1 MLIDTHAHLF
11 FPNFDDD
18 LDQVVKNAKSSGVTG
33 ILVPG
38 TNLETSKKA
47 IDISDRYE
55 MVYASVGVHPHDTK
69 DWDSD
74 WINELRELSNHKKV
88 VAIGEI
94 GLDYFY
100 DYSPK
105 EKQIDAFRQ
114 QIDLALELNLPV
126 IVHNRDSNEDLMTII
141 REYKNSK
148 LKAQFHCFAGSAE
161 DAKELTKMNHFVSFT
176 GNITFKSRQE
186 LREILSKLSPEN
198 LLLETDSPFMTPV
211 PFRGKRNEPA
221 HVNYVAEKIAE
232 VHNITKEEV
241 GKITSQNAFKLF
253 GISE

>member
-1 MLIDTHAHLF
+1 MLVDTHAHLF
-11 FPNFDDD
+11 FPNFDED
-18 LDQVVKNAKSSGVTG
+18 LDQVIEKAKASGVTA
-33 ILVPG
+33 ILIPG
-38 TNLETSKKA
+38 TDLKTSKMA
-47 IDISDRYE
+47 IELSDKYQI
-55 MVYASVGVHPHDTK
+55 VYASVGYHPHDTK
-69 DWDSD
+69 DWDFS
-74 WINELRELSNHKKV
+74 WINELRALSRHKKV

-105 EKQIDAFRQ
+105 EKQIEAFKQ
-114 QIDLALELNLPV
+114 QINLALELNLPI
-126 IVHNRDSNEDLMTII
+126 IVHNRDSNEDLMMII
-141 REYKNSK
+141 REYKDTK
-148 LKAQFHCFAGSAE
+148 LIGQFHCFAGTAE
-161 DAKELTKMNHFVSFT
+161 DAKELVSMGHYISFT

-186 LREILSKLSPEN
+186 LRDILSQINPEN

-232 VHNITKEEV
+232 LHSITKEEV

-253 GISE
+253 GIGK

>member
-11 FPNFDDD
+11 FPNFDND
-18 LDQVVKNAKSSGVTG
+18 LDQVIENAKASGVKA

-38 TNLETSKKA
+38 TDLETSKKA
-47 IDISDRYE
+47 IELSDKYE
-55 MVYASVGVHPHDTK
+55 MVYAAVGVHPHDTK
-69 DWDSD
+69 DWESKWVND
-74 WINELRELSNHKKV
+74 LRKLAEHKKV

-105 EKQIDAFRQ
+105 EKQIEAFKQ
-114 QIDLALELNLPV
+114 QIALALKLNFPI
-126 IVHNRDSNEDLMTII
+126 IVHNRDSNEDLMEII
-141 REYKNSK
+141 REYKDTN

-161 DAKELTKMNHFVSFT
+161 DAKELVEMGHFISFT

-186 LREILSKLSPEN
+186 LRDILLNIKPEN

-232 VHNITKEEV
+232 IHDLTKEEV
-241 GKITSQNAFKLF
+241 GKITSQNVFELF
-253 GISE
+253 GIGE